1 MLVRSGTGARVVD
14 VEVKAFDVAA
24 DGNCVLRARWTVRGP
39 DGDSVLA
46 KQQDTI
52 VTRAPATDKGV
63 ADAAAAGVMSS
74 AIDQLA
80 ARIAPALVR
89 LLTPLGA
96 MSGQARRIVSDG
108 FTAAIFREMFEQLG
122 EIVGMFFLDRL
133 DILEHTACR

>member
-80 ARIAPALVR
+80 ARIAPAV
-89 LLTPLGA
+89 G
-96 MSGQARRIVSDG
+96 SGRSGR
-108 FTAAIFREMFEQLG
+108 
-122 EIVGMFFLDRL
+122 
-133 DILEHTACR
+133 